1 MDFFR
6 IFELGDVIITA
17 QYVIHELFQRTGPL
31 WEVHDEIVL
40 QTLIE
45 QGALIDFSHS
55 VDIIISAADDADDRF
70 ISDFFFILFQGRNG

>member
-17 QYVIHELFQRTGPL
+17 QYVIHELFQRAGPL
-31 WEVHDEIVL
+31 REVHDEVVL

-45 QGALIDFSHS
+45 QGAFINFSHPI
-55 VDIIISAADDADDRF
+55 DIVVTAADDADDRF